1 MTVATAE
8 RLRRLPPYLFAEIDR
23 LKAELIAGGV
33 DVINLGVGDP
43 DLPTPSH
50 IIERLAQ
57 TAKDPAN
64 HQYPSYSG
72 MNDFRV
78 SVAEWYKRR
87 FGVKLDPLTEVL
99 TLIGSKEGLAHL
111 PLAFIDPGDLA
122 LTPSP
127 AYPVYH
133 IATMFAG
140 GESWFMP
147 LLEKNGFLPDLD
159 AIPIEVAA
167 RARLMFINYPNNPT
181 GATADR
187 DFYERVVRFATQYDI
202 IVCHDAAYSE
212 MAFGGYRPMS
222 FLEIPGAKEVG
233 VEFHSLSKTYNMTGW
248 RLGFAVGNS
257 GVIEALGRIK
267 SNIDSGA
274 FNAIQWA
281 GIAALEGD
289 QGPVAD
295 MQNIYRERRDILI
308 AGLKKAGLHPQI
320 PKATFYV
327 WCPNPPG
334 YSSKGFTSL
343 LLREAGIVT
352 TPGSGFGDPGE
363 GYVRM
368 ALTVPAERIR
378 EAVERILKLDLES
391 RPSGEKSS
399 NRSRK

>member
-64 HQYPSYSG
+64 HQYPAYSG

-78 SVAEWYKRR
+78 SVAKWYKRR